1 MEPALLKTTETT
13 IPFNTISWNHVQA
26 TKHDGEKGVAFWR
39 TLNLPNLRLRVVEY
53 SPGYIA
59 DHWCTK
65 GHILYVLDGEITTEL
80 HSGETIRLSAGMS
93 YQVSDNMSSHRSYS
107 ENGARLFIIDGD
119 FLKLS
124 PTKYTRGIWM

>member
-1 MEPALLKTTETT
+1 MEPALLKTNETT

-80 HSGETIRLSAGMS
+80 NSGETIRLSAGMS